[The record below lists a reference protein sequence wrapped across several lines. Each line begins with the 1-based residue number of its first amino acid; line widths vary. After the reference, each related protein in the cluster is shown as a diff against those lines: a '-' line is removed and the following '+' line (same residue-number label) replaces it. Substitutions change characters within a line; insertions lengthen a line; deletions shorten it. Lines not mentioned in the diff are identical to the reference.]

1 MYSLHEEFS
10 RAAFAAFTAQMAKF
24 DAYTQAA
31 VDVALSSMASATV
44 ASNQFLAIQNP
55 EEFIDVAASQSQLA
69 MDLAQAYSREATD
82 AALNKP
88 LFR

>member
-10 RAAFAAFTAQMAKF
+10 RAAMAAFNAQMANF
-24 DAYTQAA
+24 DAYAQAA
-31 VDVALSSMASATV
+31 LDVALTSLATATV
-44 ASNQFLAIQNP
+44 ASSQFLAVQNP
-55 EEFIDVAASQSQLA
+55 GEFIDVAASQSQQA
-69 MDLAQAYSREATD
+69 FDLAKAYSREATD